1 MTTISYQNLN
11 QQLQQAGIPLSAAEL
26 HGFLSGLIC
35 GGIQA
40 QSWQPLLYQF
50 TNDNHAYP
58 TTLLTQITDIYQQTR
73 RDLADNES
81 FDFELCLPETD
92 NVFELADGLAEWSNH
107 FLLGLGLAQPH
118 LDKEKGD
125 IGEAVDDLHD
135 ICQLGYEE
143 DDDPEELAQAVE
155 EIVEYVRT
163 IATLFFTH
171 FTKQED
177 KQPTLH

>member
-1 MTTISYQNLN
+1 MTISQTELN
-11 QQLQQAGIPLSAAEL
+11 QQLKSAGIGINATEL

-35 GGIQA
+35 GGVQD
-40 QSWQPLLYQF
+40 QNWQPLLYQF

-58 TTLLTQITDIYQQTR
+58 TALLTQITDIYQQIR
-73 RDLADNES
+73 HQLADNEA
-81 FDFELCLPETD
+81 FDFALCLPDTE
-92 NVFELADGLAEWSNH
+92 NIFEYADGLAEWSNH

-125 IGEAVDDLHD
+125 IGEALDDLHD

-171 FTKQED
+171 FAKQED